1 MKMYL
6 AGEWTDGGDAREIAS
21 PFSGEIVG
29 SVPSATPD
37 QIERAIAAAV
47 AGAEAQAKTTAWER
61 SEALNRAATLLEGR
75 IEEFARLLS
84 LEEGKPLAE
93 SRGEVTRCPDILR
106 LSAFEG
112 SQLRGEVLPLDAA
125 RNGAGKFGMA
135 VRVPCGVVVAITPF
149 NFPLLLVLHK
159 IAPALAVGN
168 AVILKPA
175 SATPLVALRLTEVLL
190 EAGLPPLALQ
200 CLTGGGAEIGRQL
213 CADPRVRKITF
224 TGSTA
229 VGEDITR
236 VAGVKRLSL
245 ELGGNA
251 PLAVLADADIEDAA
265 RQVSVAGYA
274 NAGQVC
280 ISTQRVIV
288 DRSIY
293 ADFLDALAPQ
303 VAAIRT
309 GDPFAE
315 GVALSAMISRSEA
328 ERVESWIGDAVSGGA
343 RVMAGGERDG
353 SLHQATVVADV
364 DPSMQIF
371 REELFGPA
379 VAVTPASGSEDVL
392 ELANRS
398 NYGLSAGV
406 FTRDLDTAMRFGRR
420 LEAGV
425 VCINTAPPWRADLMP
440 YGGVKDSGIGTEGP
454 RYAVHEMTEVR
465 TVVFRDFER

>member
-1 MKMYL
+1 M
-6 AGEWTDGGDAREIAS
+6 
-21 PFSGEIVG
+21 
-29 SVPSATPD
+29 
-37 QIERAIAAAV
+37 
-47 AGAEAQAKTTAWER
+47 
-61 SEALNRAATLLEGR
+61 
-75 IEEFARLLS
+75 
-84 LEEGKPLAE
+84 
-93 SRGEVTRCPDILR
+93 
-106 LSAFEG
+106 
-112 SQLRGEVLPLDAA
+112 
-125 RNGAGKFGMA
+125 
-135 VRVPCGVVVAITPF
+135 
-149 NFPLLLVLHK
+149 LLVLHK

-175 SATPLVALRLTEVLL
+175 STTPLVALRLTELML

-200 CLTGGGAEIGRQL
+200 CITGGGADLGTQL
-213 CADPRVRKITF
+213 CSDPRVRKITF

-229 VGEDITR
+229 VGREITR

-251 PLAVLADADIEDAA
+251 PLAVLADADVEDAA
-265 RQVSVAGYA
+265 RQVAVAGYA

-293 ADFLDALAPQ
+293 ADFLDALAPK

-309 GDPFAE
+309 GDPFEE
-315 GVALSAMISRSEA
+315 GVALSAMISRGEA

-343 RVMAGGERDG
+343 RVMAGGGRDG
-353 SLHQATVVADV
+353 SVHSATLVADV
-364 DPSMQIF
+364 DPSMRIF

-379 VAVTPASGSEDVL
+379 VAVTPATGADDVL

-398 NYGLSAGV
+398 DYGLSAGV
-406 FTRDLDTAMRFGRR
+406 FTKDLDTAMRFARQ
-420 LEAGV
+420 LESGV

-440 YGGVKDSGIGTEGP
+440 YGGVKESGIGSEGP

-465 TVVFRDFER
+465 TVVFRDYER

>member
-1 MKMYL
+1 MYL
-6 AGEWTDGGDAREIAS
+6 GGEWTAGGGEREVAN
-21 PFSGEIVG
+21 PWSGDVVD
-29 SVPSATPD
+29 SVPNATPE
-37 QIERAIAAAV
+37 QVERALAAAV
-47 AGAEAQAKTTAWER
+47 EGAKAAASTTAYER
-61 SEALNRAATLLEGR
+61 AEALNRAATLLDAR
-75 IEEFARLLS
+75 VEEFARLLS
-84 LEEGKPLAE
+84 SEEGKPLAE
-93 SRGEVTRCPDILR
+93 SRGEVSRCPDLLR

-159 IAPALAVGN
+159 VAPALAVGN
-168 AVILKPA
+168 SVILKPA
-175 SATPLVALRLTEVLL
+175 SATPLVALRLTELLL

-200 CLTGGGAEIGRQL
+200 CITGGGGEIGRQL

-229 VGEDITR
+229 VGREITT

-251 PLAVLADADIEDAA
+251 PLAVLADADVEDAA

-288 DRSIY
+288 DRTIY
-293 ADFLDALAPQ
+293 ADFLDALAPR

-309 GDPFAE
+309 GDPFE
-315 GVALSAMISRSEA
+315 DGVALSAMISRDEA

-343 RVMAGGERDG
+343 RVLAGGGRDG
-353 SLHQATVVADV
+353 SVHAATLVADV
-364 DPSMQIF
+364 DPSMRIF
-371 REELFGPA
+371 RDELFGPA
-379 VAVTPASGSEDVL
+379 VAVTPASGVDELL

-398 NYGLSAGV
+398 EYGLSAGV
-406 FTRDLDTAMRFGRR
+406 FTNDLDSALRFGRQM
-420 LEAGV
+420 ESGV

-440 YGGVKDSGIGTEGP
+440 YGGFKESGIGTEGP

-465 TVVFRDFER
+465 TVVFRDYER